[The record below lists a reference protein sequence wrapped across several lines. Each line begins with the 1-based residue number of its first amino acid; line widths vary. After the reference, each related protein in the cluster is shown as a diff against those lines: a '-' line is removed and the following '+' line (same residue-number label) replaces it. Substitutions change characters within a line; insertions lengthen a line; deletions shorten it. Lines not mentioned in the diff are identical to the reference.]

1 MHKRSV
7 AVFILYLVSMALA
20 VGRIATISGD
30 SRILA
35 AQDQGTIA
43 LTVDRP
49 RGVIYDCYLRPLT
62 GAEIEY
68 MAVLTPTEAVRKEI
82 ERCFQEEARREDLK
96 KRLNQGMPFTAL
108 VPSDFS
114 AEGAYIFA
122 VQKRYSHD
130 QIAAHIIGYID
141 RSSNKGITGVEL
153 GYEKVLNKIEPV
165 SIRFAKNAM
174 GHIYDGVQPVITR
187 SDGDKAG
194 VALTIDSRIQ
204 GVAEEAAKSTFE
216 RGAIVVMECETGK
229 IRAMVSL
236 PSYSPDDV
244 AAALDQPLSPLIN
257 RAITPYNVGSVY
269 KLCVAAAAL
278 ENGYGD
284 FVHTCSS
291 SVTLG
296 VNTFRCAGGRAHG
309 VIDLEQA
316 LEVSC
321 NTYFIMLGQKLG
333 AEKIYNMSRLFGFGQ
348 PQSLGGGIFS
358 KEGSLPD
365 LSRLSTQPATLANI
379 SFGQGD
385 LLLTPLN
392 IACMTAAI
400 AQNGKCPSPTLIE
413 GEVSSEGQL
422 VPDGYVTPAISV
434 MNATTAA
441 TLRSFMINV
450 VETGT
455 GTKAKPELLGAGGK
469 TGTAQTGWIEN
480 GKPVEQAWFCG
491 FYPAQAPKYVIVAMA
506 ENGRSGGST
515 TAPIFKQIADALYEE
530 IDR

>member
-1 MHKRSV
+1 MHKRS
-7 AVFILYLVSMALA
+7 AVVLILYLVSMVLA
-20 VGRIATISGD
+20 VGRIAAISGD
-30 SRILA
+30 SRVLA
-35 AQDQGTIA
+35 AQEQSRIV
-43 LTVDRP
+43 LTVSRP

-62 GAEIEY
+62 GAETEY
-68 MAVLTPTEAVRKEI
+68 MAVLTPTEDVRKEI
-82 ERCFQEEARREDLK
+82 ERCFQEETRREDLK
-96 KRLNQGMPFTAL
+96 KRLNQGMPFTVS
-108 VPSDFS
+108 VPSDFK
-114 AEGAYIFA
+114 AGGAYMFA
-122 VQKRYSHD
+122 VQKRYSHS
-130 QIAAHIIGYID
+130 QTAAHIIGYID
-141 RSSNKGITGVEL
+141 RSSNKGITGIEL
-153 GYEKVLNKIEPV
+153 GYDKFLSNIEPV

-174 GHIYDGVQPVITR
+174 GRIYDGVQPVVTR
-187 SDGDKAG
+187 QDNDKIG

-204 GVAEEAAKSTFE
+204 SIAEAAAQSTFE

-236 PSYSPDDV
+236 PTYSPGDV
-244 AAALDQPLSPLIN
+244 AAALDQPSSPLIN
-257 RAITPYNVGSVY
+257 RAIMPYNVGSVY

-278 ENGYGD
+278 ENGCDD

-296 VNTFRCAGGRAHG
+296 VNTFRCAGSRAHG
-309 VIDLEQA
+309 IVNLEQA

-333 AEKIYNMSRLFGFGQ
+333 AEKIYNMSWLLGFGQ

-392 IACMTAAI
+392 IACMTATI
-400 AQNGKCPSPTLIE
+400 AQNGKRPSPTLIE
-413 GEVSSEGQL
+413 GEVNSEGQL
-422 VPDGYVTPAISV
+422 MPAEYVTPSV
-434 MNATTAA
+434 PIMSVTTAA

-455 GTKAKPELLGAGGK
+455 GTKAKPDFLGAGGK

-491 FYPAQAPKYVIVAMA
+491 FYPAQTPKYAIVAMA

-515 TAPIFKQIADALYEE
+515 TAPVFKQIADALYEE
-530 IDR
+530 IR